1 MALEVK
7 KARFNPFV
15 LPSDFFEVRWGP
27 CLPVDGSVGG
37 CGARA
42 VSRKTPIYF
51 IVLLP
56 LLSRGSIGGE
66 KNIFLIGS
74 VIHEVEGLLM
84 APPLM
89 DDTPLLTH
97 TISLSLG
104 NSKVA
109 PNLNIFI
116 IYKAMSLQ

>member
-1 MALEVK
+1 MGTVTSILKVI
-7 KARFNPFV
+7 V
-15 LPSDFFEVRWGP
+15 LLSISWTFTFHDVI
-27 CLPVDGSVGG
+27 L
-37 CGARA
+37 
-42 VSRKTPIYF
+42 
-51 IVLLP
+51 LLP

-84 APPLM
+84 AQPLM

-109 PNLNIFI
+109 PNMNIFI
-116 IYKAMSLQ
+116 FYKPMSLQ

>member
-1 MALEVK
+1 MGTVTSILNVI
-7 KARFNPFV
+7 V
-15 LPSDFFEVRWGP
+15 LLSISETFTFPHV
-27 CLPVDGSVGG
+27 
-37 CGARA
+37 
-42 VSRKTPIYF
+42 

-84 APPLM
+84 AQPLM

-97 TISLSLG
+97 TISFSLG

-109 PNLNIFI
+109 PNMNIFI
-116 IYKAMSLQ
+116 IYKPMLLQ